1 MASTKLPSLEQL
13 KTSLAKCQGKMAEM
27 LQAITDAL
35 TEIEEA
41 KADKTELDDLV
52 KQLAYGNLT
61 FGLYTP
67 DGKVLCT
74 SDGAQLTA
82 EKHI

>member
-1 MASTKLPSLEQL
+1 MAAKLPSLAQL

-35 TEIEEA
+35 TEVEEA

-52 KQLAYGNLT
+52 KQLANGNLT
-61 FGLYTP
+61 FGLYTS

-74 SDGAQLTA
+74 SDGAELTA
-82 EKHI
+82 NKPI

>member
-1 MASTKLPSLEQL
+1 MAAKLPSLAQL

-35 TEIEEA
+35 TEVEEA

-52 KQLAYGNLT
+52 KQLANGNLT
-61 FGLYTP
+61 FGLYTS
-67 DGKVLCT
+67 DGKILCT
-74 SDGAQLTA
+74 SDGAELTA
-82 EKHI
+82 NKLI

>member
-1 MASTKLPSLEQL
+1 MAAKLPSLAQL

-35 TEIEEA
+35 TEVEEA

-52 KQLAYGNLT
+52 RQLANGVHPVKRT
-61 FGLYTP
+61 T
-67 DGKVLCT
+67 K
-74 SDGAQLTA
+74 
-82 EKHI
+82 